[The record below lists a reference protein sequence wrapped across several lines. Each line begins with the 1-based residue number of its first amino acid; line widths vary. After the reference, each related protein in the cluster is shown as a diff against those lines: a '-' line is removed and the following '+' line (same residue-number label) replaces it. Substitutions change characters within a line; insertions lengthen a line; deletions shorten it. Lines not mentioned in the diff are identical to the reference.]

1 MRNITILFS
10 LLLCIVSCSV
20 HEAGDR
26 GELFYGKRDSV
37 SFSVSYA
44 LLPESTKA
52 AEVNETLVEDVNLY
66 LFNELGDLVYY
77 SYSEGS
83 SKVETSV
90 YENMNYSL
98 YALANAHERIYARRV
113 EELQAL
119 SYSIADYQEM
129 VSADGSVLMLL
140 MAMRSLIGSSGS

>member
-1 MRNITILFS
+1 MVMRNITILFS

-98 YALANAHERIYARRV
+98 YANLIFFLFIFIKIIANNSYCVHI
-113 EELQAL
+113 
-119 SYSIADYQEM
+119 YSISNSINKFYT
-129 VSADGSVLMLL
+129 
-140 MAMRSLIGSSGS
+140 